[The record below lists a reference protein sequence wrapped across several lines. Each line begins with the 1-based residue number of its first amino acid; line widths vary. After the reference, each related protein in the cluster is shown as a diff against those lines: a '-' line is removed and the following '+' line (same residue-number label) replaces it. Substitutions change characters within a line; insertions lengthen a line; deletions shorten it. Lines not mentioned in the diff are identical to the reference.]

1 MLPNT
6 ILAIDKWPKIFK
18 FRQSGKIS
26 PNLVTL
32 RILGLSL
39 QLLAKEGVVHSFVS
53 GFLNKK

>member
-39 QLLAKEGVVHSFVS
+39 QLLAKEGVVDSFVS
-53 GFLNKK
+53 GFFK